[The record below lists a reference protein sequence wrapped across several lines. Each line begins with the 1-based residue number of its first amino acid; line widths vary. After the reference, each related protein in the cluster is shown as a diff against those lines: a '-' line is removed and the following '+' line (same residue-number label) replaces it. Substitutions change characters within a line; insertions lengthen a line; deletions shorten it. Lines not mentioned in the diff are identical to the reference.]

1 MKNQAFLKKKFLEE
15 KQRFDTEYDDKL
27 DNK

>member
-1 MKNQAFLKKKFLEE
+1 MKNEAFLKKKFLEE
-15 KQRFDTEYDDKL
+15 KQRFNREYGDKL